1 MESIQNGFTSF
12 KISAGGQKIYA
23 FFKLRIILNLL
34 VNWNKIQKG
43 FKRVL
48 KISWKSNNRFKVL
61 QNLSGSRF
69 CLVTSRSTCQQAL
82 LHVWPFCRS
91 SKAATSIS
99 NLTGQSFTRV
109 ILLYSSFI
117 IKISSLQQSTSETVS
132 RYVNKYSAVQV
143 YFDLVAF
150 NDPSYEFF
158 VSLSTSL
165 LPFYRTFSY
174 L

>member
-1 MESIQNGFTSF
+1 MDV
-12 KISAGGQKIYA
+12 K
-23 FFKLRIILNLL
+23 IILSKKLNVKL
-34 VNWNKIQKG
+34 
-43 FKRVL
+43 KRVQNY
-48 KISWKSNNRFKVL
+48 KKKQKSV
-61 QNLSGSRF
+61 QN
-69 CLVTSRSTCQQAL
+69 
-82 LHVWPFCRS
+82 S
-91 SKAATSIS
+91 SKSDWFSILSRYIAFYVPTSPFPYMTLSPLFESCNIMQSIS

-143 YFDLVAF
+143 YFVLVAF